1 MCARDGWR
9 TLDYNSDRGWF
20 INHIAD
26 VISIPG
32 SKHDWSRLR
41 GKNHALATSWPCL
54 IRHRVKNQINQI
66 VKRKNS
72 STSVPQFHPFC
83 RKTKNPLFSSHS
95 IKIIRDL
102 PRRIESSQQF
112 SQSSINVIDIRMKFR
127 KEIIPLNKSG
137 SKFPKISKKNRPL
150 LLNPNHQLA
159 RNRSIGRAPSRPSS
173 SLPPQF
179 HLESPSTPRTTLH
192 VARPLSR
199 RNGFRTVYR
208 CGSPLRRLRKS
219 TIDEEANRI
228 RIGYVPR

>member
-1 MCARDGWR
+1 M
-9 TLDYNSDRGWF
+9 
-20 INHIAD
+20 
-26 VISIPG
+26 
-32 SKHDWSRLR
+32 
-41 GKNHALATSWPCL
+41 
-54 IRHRVKNQINQI
+54 KNQINQI

-102 PRRIESSQQF
+102 PRRIESSQQL

-179 HLESPSTPRTTLH
+179 HLESPRLLVQLSTSRVHSHGGTAFERFI
-192 VARPLSR
+192 VAVRPFAGFVNR
-199 RNGFRTVYR
+199 RST
-208 CGSPLRRLRKS
+208 RR
-219 TIDEEANRI
+219 
-228 RIGYVPR
+228 RIGFG